1 MVNVGVWKNHL
12 AEHNDLKERRPLA
25 RQTHTMKPC
34 NKLRQKEQR
43 VEVLVGWQ
51 AITRSEL
58 LETRLM
64 RISRDCLYSQL
75 QVPPIC
81 NYSKKV
87 RISGANL

>member
-1 MVNVGVWKNHL
+1 MVNVGVQKNHL

-43 VEVLVGWQ
+43 VEVLVDWK

-64 RISRDCLYSQL
+64 RISQDYLYSQP
-75 QVPPIC
+75 QVLPVC

-87 RISGANL
+87 RTLKANL